1 MTNPSQKKTT
11 GWTSFPEKNVV
22 EYMTFWRLLTA
33 VNGTTTVGDRTMG
46 IFMVMIAGMLL
57 GRVHRLRKVKAWNE
71 RLSMLSTF
79 VLIFCMGVLLGR
91 KENFLQELTTLGLQS
106 FLFFAIPTTL
116 SVVLVYLLTRRFLK
130 GR

>member
-1 MTNPSQKKTT
+1 
-11 GWTSFPEKNVV
+11 
-22 EYMTFWRLLTA
+22 
-33 VNGTTTVGDRTMG
+33 MG

-57 GRVHRLRKVKAWNE
+57 GRVHRPRKVKPWNE

-106 FLFFAIPTTL
+106 FLFFAIPTIL
-116 SVVLVYLLTRRFLK
+116 SVVLVYLLTRCFLK